1 MKIAKKKFRLNTEN
15 FLSFKIVLWIVACL
29 SFLSVSI
36 LIPSTEYGIIKDLL
50 ILFTL
55 FVVINFHTS
64 YLYQKI
70 VKKSKYIYFILLTAS
85 ILCCVSLEI
94 LLYNKSCNDI
104 YAFMDKR
111 RICLFFGIYI
121 FIRDFALFIF
131 FFWVE
136 HFNRI
141 FLLYKKKEKIHKEEI
156 ALLIEKQEFEKNFS
170 RKKLLP
176 HYFFNILEYLNFEF
190 LSDNSDREILD
201 KVKFILYYFLVD
213 AEKEAIELDKELVFY
228 KYYIDLENIRHQ
240 KNVLVN
246 FNVLG
251 EPENFIVI
259 PLLFEPLIGNAM
271 KYTKHDGTGWVNITV
286 NTQNFPVLQF
296 NCKNNYAKPS
306 SSIVSS
312 DNGLKILEQRLNL
325 CYKNKYT
332 LLITQN
338 CDSYEVALSIEVV

>member
-1 MKIAKKKFRLNTEN
+1 
-15 FLSFKIVLWIVACL
+15 
-29 SFLSVSI
+29 
-36 LIPSTEYGIIKDLL
+36 
-50 ILFTL
+50 
-55 FVVINFHTS
+55 
-64 YLYQKI
+64 
-70 VKKSKYIYFILLTAS
+70 
-85 ILCCVSLEI
+85 
-94 LLYNKSCNDI
+94 
-104 YAFMDKR
+104 
-111 RICLFFGIYI
+111 
-121 FIRDFALFIF
+121 
-131 FFWVE
+131 
-136 HFNRI
+136 
-141 FLLYKKKEKIHKEEI
+141 LYKKKEKIHKEEI

-176 HYFFNILEYLNFEF
+176 HYFFNILEYLNLEF

-251 EPENFIVI
+251 QPENFIVI

-286 NTQNFPVLQF
+286 NAQNFPVLQF
-296 NCKNNYAKPS
+296 NCKNNYTQS
-306 SSIVSS
+306 SSNIISS

-325 CYKNKYT
+325 CYKNKYS
-332 LLITQN
+332 LLITQDN
-338 CDSYEVALSIEVV
+338 DSYEVALSIEVV